1 MLATGAPAKGALVKG
16 ALAKTA
22 KPKKSVVPA
31 SSGKTAEA
39 AEADDGGP
47 SRIRRAVAVVARRG
61 DRATGYVALG
71 LVAVLIAASVVVG
84 LGAADALPKLGNLG
98 AWLPSSGNGSA
109 SHVNGP
115 TGRTDGRVPLP
126 GTQGHPIQVAEDGT
140 SILVVDQT
148 TGVVSRIDPAQLS
161 VPYRYDYGT
170 PGLRL
175 VSGGGSSWLVDEAQ
189 GGVRQINPLDLQPL
203 SAALDLGDKP
213 VGRAQADSRGTLWV
227 PLPGKGQIVPVR
239 GAVPGVPVAVA
250 APGSP
255 LRLTL
260 AGDRPVVTDPRAGT
274 VTVVTPGGPTQRVT
288 LPTVFGQGDGTR
300 VLTPET
306 TPGAVVPVL
315 AGDTGT
321 LVLVDLDKGSVTAVS
336 LGIGAAAGSYAPPQV
351 LGGRVYIP
359 DRGHGNVI
367 VYDTA
372 KAQFD
377 PQIAVTGK
385 PGPLDSFVRDGMLW
399 VNDQNSSAAAV
410 VDAAGVAHPVGKY
423 AADSPA
429 GAGVAANDLPG
440 RNDVD
445 WKVPPGEERGAGGIG
460 GGNGNNGNNGG
471 NGKNGYVN
479 GPVGP
484 GPAPQSSAPLSGGNE
499 PGKQRP
505 EPPVSVGPDGS
516 GSVPVLPGPVVPGPV
531 GGGSGNGSGS
541 GSGNARP
548 DRTTYPGPTRTALPP
563 GRGPVVPTPTAP
575 ATTEAPATTAPA
587 TTAPATTTAPPT
599 TAAPATT
606 EPPTAPPTTP
616 PTTEPPTLPQTPPG
630 APEATSGPGRIVLT
644 FPPASGATPTG
655 YTLTNLGSGQTV
667 SPSTIAPG
675 ERLQFTVSG
684 GACDK
689 EYAYKV
695 VAHYNGGASATSTA
709 STPVR
714 PCTAPGSVGTVTTTP
729 SAKGD
734 GGTLGWTAAAA
745 HGATKVWYTVTV
757 GGGAEQ
763 QTGATTFAVT
773 GLANGKKY
781 PVTVTAGNAAGAG
794 PASSASLDL
803 TAPPKGQGTGQG
815 GGPAPPSGSVAAPG
829 LLPPV
834 RPALPGV

>member
-1 MLATGAPAKGALVKG
+1 MLVQGAPAKGAFAKG
-16 ALAKTA
+16 ALAKSE
-22 KPKKSVVPA
+22 KSEKSKKSAVPG
-31 SSGKTAEA
+31 SSAKTAEA
-39 AEADDGGP
+39 AKSDDESP
-47 SRIRRAVAVVARRG
+47 SRIRRAVAVVTCRG
-61 DRATGYVALG
+61 DRAIGYVALG
-71 LVAVLIAASVVVG
+71 LVAVLITASVVVG

-213 VGRAQADSRGTLWV
+213 IGRAQADSRGTLWV

-250 APGSP
+250 APGGP

-385 PGPLDSFVRDGMLW
+385 PGPLDSFVRDGML
-399 VNDQNSSAAAV
+399 
-410 VDAAGVAHPVGKY
+410 
-423 AADSPA
+423 
-429 GAGVAANDLPG
+429 
-440 RNDVD
+440 
-445 WKVPPGEERGAGGIG
+445 
-460 GGNGNNGNNGG
+460 
-471 NGKNGYVN
+471 
-479 GPVGP
+479 
-484 GPAPQSSAPLSGGNE
+484 
-499 PGKQRP
+499 
-505 EPPVSVGPDGS
+505 
-516 GSVPVLPGPVVPGPV
+516 
-531 GGGSGNGSGS
+531 
-541 GSGNARP
+541 
-548 DRTTYPGPTRTALPP
+548 
-563 GRGPVVPTPTAP
+563 
-575 ATTEAPATTAPA
+575 
-587 TTAPATTTAPPT
+587 
-599 TAAPATT
+599 
-606 EPPTAPPTTP
+606 
-616 PTTEPPTLPQTPPG
+616 
-630 APEATSGPGRIVLT
+630 
-644 FPPASGATPTG
+644 
-655 YTLTNLGSGQTV
+655 
-667 SPSTIAPG
+667 
-675 ERLQFTVSG
+675 
-684 GACDK
+684 
-689 EYAYKV
+689 
-695 VAHYNGGASATSTA
+695 
-709 STPVR
+709 
-714 PCTAPGSVGTVTTTP
+714 
-729 SAKGD
+729 
-734 GGTLGWTAAAA
+734 
-745 HGATKVWYTVTV
+745 
-757 GGGAEQ
+757 
-763 QTGATTFAVT
+763 
-773 GLANGKKY
+773 
-781 PVTVTAGNAAGAG
+781 
-794 PASSASLDL
+794 
-803 TAPPKGQGTGQG
+803 
-815 GGPAPPSGSVAAPG
+815 
-829 LLPPV
+829 
-834 RPALPGV
+834 

>member
-1 MLATGAPAKGALVKG
+1 MLAKRAPGKGT
-16 ALAKTA
+16 LAKA
-22 KPKKSVVPA
+22 RKPKKSAVDALAVNA
-31 SSGKTAEA
+31 A
-39 AEADDGGP
+39 AESAKPAPDDESP
-47 SRIRRAVAVVARRG
+47 SRIRRAAAVLTRRG

-71 LVAVLIAASVVVG
+71 LVAVLVTASVVVG

-148 TGVVSRIDPAQLS
+148 TGVVARIDPAQLS

-239 GAVPGVPVAVA
+239 GAAPGVPVAVG

-274 VTVVTPGGPTQRVT
+274 VTVVTPGGPTQQVA

-429 GAGVAANDLPG
+429 GAGVAASDLPG
-440 RNDVD
+440 RNNVD
-445 WKVPPGEERGAGGIG
+445 WKVPPGEDRAAGGMAAG
-460 GGNGNNGNNGG
+460 GGNAGNNGR
-471 NGKNGYVN
+471 NGYVN

-484 GPAPQSSAPLSGGNE
+484 SPAPQSPAPPPGGDE

-505 EPPVSVGPDGS
+505 EPPVTAGPDG
-516 GSVPVLPGPVVPGPV
+516 GGPVPVVPDPGVPGPV
-531 GGGSGNGSGS
+531 GGGAGGNG
-541 GSGNARP
+541 RP
-548 DRTTYPGPTRTALPP
+548 DRTAYPGPTRTALPP
-563 GRGPVVPTPTAP
+563 GRGPAVPPSTPTPTAP
-575 ATTEAPATTAPA
+575 ATTEAPAPTAPA
-587 TTAPATTTAPPT
+587 TTAPATGTSTPT
-599 TAAPATT
+599 TAPATT
-606 EPPTAPPTTP
+606 DPPTAPPTTAPP

-630 APEATSGPGRIVLT
+630 APEATSGPGNIVLT

-655 YTLTNLGSGQTV
+655 YTLTNLGSGQAV

-675 ERLQFTVSG
+675 ARLQFTVSG
-684 GACDK
+684 GSCDK

-695 VAHYNGGASATSTA
+695 VAHYDGGGSATSTA

-714 PCTAPGSVGTVTTTP
+714 PCTAPGSVGTVTATP
-729 SAKGD
+729 STTGV
-734 GGTLGWTAAAA
+734 GGTLAWTAAAA
-745 HGATKVWYTVTV
+745 HGASKVWYTVKV

-763 QTGATTFAVT
+763 RTGATTFAVS

-781 PVTVTAGNAAGAG
+781 PVTVTAGNAAGSG
-794 PASSASLDL
+794 PASNASLDL
-803 TAPPKGQGTGQG
+803 TAPPKGPGTGQG
-815 GGPAPPSGSVAAPG
+815 SSPAPSSGSAAAPG
-829 LLPPV
+829 LPPPV
-834 RPALPGV
+834 RPAFPGV

>member
-1 MLATGAPAKGALVKG
+1 MLAEGAPAKGAPTKG
-16 ALAKTA
+16 ALAKTE
-22 KPKKSVVPA
+22 KPKKPAVPA
-31 SSGKTAEA
+31 RPGKTAEA
-39 AEADDGGP
+39 AKPDDGSP
-47 SRIRRAVAVVARRG
+47 SRIRRAAAVLTRRG
-61 DRATGYVALG
+61 DRAIGYVALG
-71 LVAVLIAASVVVG
+71 LVAVLIAASVIVG

-239 GAVPGVPVAVA
+239 GAVPGVAVAVA

-260 AGDRPVVTDPRAGT
+260 AGDRPVVTDPWAGT
-274 VTVVTPGGPTQRVT
+274 VTVVTPGGPTRQVT

-410 VDAAGVAHPVGKY
+410 IDAAGVAHPVGKY

-429 GAGVAANDLPG
+429 GAGVAASDLPG
-440 RNDVD
+440 RNTVD
-445 WKVPPGEERGAGGIG
+445 WKVPPGEERAAGGIG
-460 GGNGNNGNNGG
+460 VGGGNGG
-471 NGKNGYVN
+471 NGGNGRNGYVN

-484 GPAPQSSAPLSGGNE
+484 GPAPQSSVPPSGGNE
-499 PGKQRP
+499 PGNQRP
-505 EPPVSVGPDGS
+505 EPPVTVGPDGS
-516 GSVPVLPGPVVPGPV
+516 GSVPVLPVPVVPGPV
-531 GGGSGNGSGS
+531 GGGNGTGTGTGNG
-541 GSGNARP
+541 RP
-548 DRTTYPGPTRTALPP
+548 DRTAYPGPTRTALPP
-563 GRGPVVPTPTAP
+563 GGGPVVPTPTAP
-575 ATTEAPATTAPA
+575 ATTEVPATTAPA
-587 TTAPATTTAPPT
+587 TTAPATTPEPPT
-599 TAAPATT
+599 TT
-606 EPPTAPPTTP
+606 EPPTTPPTTLPTTSP

-630 APEATSGPGRIVLT
+630 APEATSGPGRIVLA

-655 YTLTNLGSGQTV
+655 YTLTNLVSGQTV

-684 GACDK
+684 GSCDK

-695 VAHYNGGASATSTA
+695 VAHYDGGASATSTA

-714 PCTAPGSVGTVTTTP
+714 PCTAPGSVGTVTATP
-729 SAKGD
+729 SATGD

-745 HGATKVWYTVTV
+745 HGASKVWYTVKV
-757 GGGAEQ
+757 GGGPDQ
-763 QTGATTFAVT
+763 QTGATTFAVA

-781 PVTVTAGNAAGAG
+781 PITVTAANAAGSG
-794 PASSASLDL
+794 PASNASLDL
-803 TAPPKGQGTGQG
+803 TAPPKSPGTGQSG
-815 GGPAPPSGSVAAPG
+815 SPAPSSGSVAAAPG
-829 LLPPV
+829 RLPPV
-834 RPALPGV
+834 RPAALGL